1 MYRFFFAITLSVSL
15 NCYAQTIIEGNV
27 KSIDNIIVPYC
38 SIGIKDTKLGTI
50 TDENGKYKFE
60 IPNNLDNKEIVFS
73 SIGYNDKIVSITDL
87 QANFNIILDYKT
99 TNLNEVVIKTNKMK
113 EKVVG
118 QKTRPFLT
126 FSKMFDKNVPTIE
139 QGSFFPVYQKTKL
152 KSYNYHIIP
161 SSKFKEITLKL
172 NIYSVK
178 NNVPDQSL
186 LDENIIYKTSTTGW
200 QNIDLSKYKLVFNHL
215 DKIAITLQLVDY
227 KPLEDT
233 EFIFGVSAKKT
244 LSKNLL
250 FRYQS
255 QGIWESSEGGFIS
268 NLEISY
274 TKNKDEKDLIEE
286 DNSTDN
292 TNTAD
297 NSDTK
302 TLIEVITNREKALK
316 TSYGKSM
323 DGKYIDLGN
332 AKIYYEEYGKGHP
345 LIFLHGNNGSISDFY
360 QQIPFFSKYYHVIA
374 IDTRGQ
380 GKSTDLTKEDYTYEE
395 FANDLYEV
403 IQHLNLEKMS
413 IMGWSDGG
421 NTGLIFNSQHPE
433 LVSKLVTIGANL
445 NPSGV
450 SEDFINDL
458 KKQIS
463 ENEAGNQRLI
473 KLMLNHPD
481 ITSKQLIHITNPV
494 LIIAGSD
501 DVIKE
506 EHTKEIQK
514 LILNS
519 ELEIIPNATHYIPF
533 EKPKKLNELIFEFL
547 KK

>member
-1 MYRFFFAITLSVSL
+1 MYKYFFAITLIISL
-15 NCYAQTIIEGNV
+15 NCKAQTIIEGNV
-27 KSIDNIIVPYC
+27 KSIDNVMVSYC

-60 IPNNLDNKEIVFS
+60 IPYNLNNKEIVFS
-73 SIGYNDKIVSITDL
+73 SVGYNDKIISIADL
-87 QANFNIILDYKT
+87 KVFNNIILEYKT
-99 TNLNEVVIKTNKMK
+99 TNLNEVVISSNKMK
-113 EKVVG
+113 EKVIG

-139 QGSFFPVYQKTKL
+139 QGSFFPVYQRTRL

-161 SSKFKEITLKL
+161 SSKFKQITLKL

-178 NNVPDQSL
+178 NNVPDKSL
-186 LDENIIYKTSTTGW
+186 LDENIIYKTSSTGW

-215 DKIAITLQLVDY
+215 DMIAVTLQLVDY
-227 KPLEDT
+227 EPLENS

-255 QGIWESSEGGFIS
+255 QGIWELNAGGFIS
-268 NLEISY
+268 NLEIGY
-274 TKNKDEKDLIEE
+274 TKNKDEKDIIEE
-286 DNSTDN
+286 DINIE
-292 TNTAD
+292 D
-297 NSDTK
+297 NSKTK
-302 TLIEVITNREKALK
+302 TLIEVYKNREKALK
-316 TSYGKSM
+316 TNYGKNK
-323 DGKYIDLGN
+323 DGKYIDLEN

-345 LIFLHGNNGSISDFY
+345 LLLLHGNGGSISDFY
-360 QQIPFFSKYYHVIA
+360 QQIPFLSKHYRVIA

-380 GKSTDLTKEDYTYEE
+380 GKSTDLTTEDYTYEE
-395 FANDLYEV
+395 FAHDLYKV
-403 IQHLNLEKMS
+403 IQYLNLEKMS
-413 IMGWSDGG
+413 IIGWSDGG
-421 NTGLIFNSQHPE
+421 NTGFIFNSEHPE
-433 LVSKLVTIGANL
+433 LVGKLITIGANL

-450 SEDFINDL
+450 SENILNDL

-473 KLMLNHPD
+473 KLMLNQPD
-481 ITSKQLIHITNPV
+481 ITSKQLSHINNSV

-506 EHTKEIQK
+506 EHTKEIHK
-514 LILNS
+514 LIQDS
-519 ELEIIPNATHYIPF
+519 ELEIIQNATHYAPF
-533 EKPKKLNELIFEFL
+533 EQPKKLNELLLEFL
-547 KK
+547 RK